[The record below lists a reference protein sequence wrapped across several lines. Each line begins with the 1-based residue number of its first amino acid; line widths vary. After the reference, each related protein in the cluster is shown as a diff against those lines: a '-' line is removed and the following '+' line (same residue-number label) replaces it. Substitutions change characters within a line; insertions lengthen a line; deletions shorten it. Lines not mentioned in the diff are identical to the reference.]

1 MFIHLNIFSWLT
13 SLGKLVSQRDG
24 ARAKR
29 RGSCGEHCFFF
40 CVLRVKQ
47 QGHVEVGWG
56 CWGSWPWPVLCS
68 GCRSERAPDPLGANA
83 RGWSRF
89 AMGREAACLLPS
101 ASVQSLCS
109 GCPVLFCTFRRGFF
123 FFNLYSRNVTSWL
136 LFFVC
141 SRALRCKPRA
151 PSKRCFYI
159 LHSIHCFAAACG
171 DAGLLQEVVECSRF
185 TSPSAWHS

>member
-1 MFIHLNIFSWLT
+1 M
-13 SLGKLVSQRDG
+13 
-24 ARAKR
+24 
-29 RGSCGEHCFFF
+29 
-40 CVLRVKQ
+40 
-47 QGHVEVGWG
+47 GWG

-89 AMGREAACLLPS
+89 AMGREAACLLLS

-123 FFNLYSRNVTSWL
+123 FNLYSRNVTLWL

-141 SRALRCKPRA
+141 SRAPRCKPRA

-171 DAGLLQEVVECSRF
+171 DAGLLQEVVECASRVPVPG
-185 TSPSAWHS
+185 TANREPRCAATAVGCACSGAVYCWHSGLQNSLGSDQ

>member
-1 MFIHLNIFSWLT
+1 MLIHVNIFSWLT
-13 SLGKLVSQRDG
+13 SLGKLVSQHDG

-29 RGSCGEHCFFF
+29 RGSSGEHCFFF

-47 QGHVEVGWG
+47 QGHEVWG
-56 CWGSWPWPVLCS
+56 GGAGGPGPGLSFVQAAEVRGLLIPWVPTHGAGAGLQWAGRQPACCRRLLFKVSAVAVLCS
-68 GCRSERAPDPLGANA
+68 
-83 RGWSRF
+83 F
-89 AMGREAACLLPS
+89 
-101 ASVQSLCS
+101 
-109 GCPVLFCTFRRGFF
+109 VLFVEVF
-123 FFNLYSRNVTSWL
+123 FFNLYSRNVTLWL

-141 SRALRCKPRA
+141 SRAPRCKPRA

-171 DAGLLQEVVECSRF
+171 DAGLLQEVVECLCF